1 MEQKSWKADL
11 EPTITRMLTEGGP
24 LTFVEYTSAYAAIY
38 NHITKSDG
46 SSGWTAQDR
55 QAELYA
61 RVESLVDNYTKEIG
75 SAAPSDIEDVVPYYD
90 SEWDRFSC
98 GADAVDRVFTY
109 LNRFHDRHV
118 RRGQDTIRN
127 LLFQS
132 WKENVFKPLT
142 ARIEG
147 ADNPDTAH
155 IEHIRNLLA
164 SNKLSVK
171 KFKEMRLVIGV
182 ALPAE

>member
-1 MEQKSWKADL
+1 MCV
-11 EPTITRMLTEGGP
+11 R
-24 LTFVEYTSAYAAIY
+24 
-38 NHITKSDG
+38 
-46 SSGWTAQDR
+46 DR

-61 RVESLVDNYTKEIG
+61 RAENLFDNYTKEIG
-75 SAAPSDIEDVVPYYD
+75 LAAPSDIEDIVPYYD

-109 LNRFHDRHV
+109 LNRYHDSFHDSLGRLGW
-118 RRGQDTIRN
+118 RTRGQDSIRN

-142 ARIEG
+142 ARIKG

-155 IEHIRNLLA
+155 IEHIRDLLA

-171 KFKEMRLVIGV
+171 KFKEMRLGV
-182 ALPAE
+182 VLPTDLE

>member
-1 MEQKSWKADL
+1 MDQKTWKADL
-11 EPTITRMLTEGGP
+11 DSTITRMLTEGGP

-38 NHITKSDG
+38 NHMTKSDG
-46 SSGWTAQDR
+46 SSSVRDR

-61 RVESLVDNYTKEIG
+61 RAENLFDNYTKEIG
-75 SAAPSDIEDVVPYYD
+75 LAAPSDIEDVVPYYD

-109 LNRFHDRHV
+109 LDRYDESLG
-118 RRGQDTIRN
+118 RRTRGQDSIRN

-142 ARIEG
+142 SRIEG
-147 ADNPDTAH
+147 TSGPAAAH

-171 KFKEMRLVIGV
+171 KFKEMRLGV